1 VRQLFS
7 WCLQI
12 SAGFSGRIGVGRNLY
27 GIFTGLVRYIEHM
40 NKLHYWV
47 GHACAIGAATI
58 CTLIGQLM
66 TPRFD
71 IVNIAMVYLLAVVV
85 IALCFSRSAAILSA
99 VLCVLVFDFT
109 FVPPQGTLTV
119 NDAQYLLTFAIM
131 LIVALVISILMES
144 RRRQE
149 RQRAELELVADTE
162 RLRSALL
169 ASISHD
175 LRTPLAVMTGASS
188 TLAESGEKMSSSE
201 RTALAQSVYG
211 QARDMAEQVSK
222 ILQMTRLEAGGIE
235 VDFDWASISEII
247 GSAIARLSDR
257 LAHHRVTVDIPNDL
271 PLLRIDAALIE
282 QALVNLLENA
292 ARHTPPGTQVQIR
305 AQLMDAE
312 LVVTVEDFGPGVDA
326 RDLDRLFAKFERGR
340 SDTGGVGLGLAI
352 CRAIMQLHKGKV
364 WADNLPDGGIAFRF
378 SLPLTDAPKAP
389 DAETH

>member
-1 VRQLFS
+1 M
-7 WCLQI
+7 
-12 SAGFSGRIGVGRNLY
+12 
-27 GIFTGLVRYIEHM
+27 RYIRYM
-40 NKLHYWV
+40 NKLQYWA
-47 GHACAIGAATI
+47 GHACAICAAVI

-109 FVPPQGTLTV
+109 FVPPQGTFTV

-131 LIVALVISILMES
+131 LIVALIISVLMEN

-149 RQRAELELVADTE
+149 RQRAELELLADTE
-162 RLRSALL
+162 RVRSALL

-188 TLAESGEKMSSSE
+188 TLAESGEKMSSGE
-201 RTALAQSVYG
+201 RTALAQSVYR

-235 VDFDWASISEII
+235 VDFDWASIAEII
-247 GSAIARLSDR
+247 GSAMARLSER
-257 LAHHRVTVDIPNDL
+257 LADHRVVVDIPHDL
-271 PLLRIDAALIE
+271 PLLRIDSALIE

-292 ARHTPPGTQVQIR
+292 ARHTPPGTLVQIR
-305 AQLMDAE
+305 AQCMDTTSE

-378 SLPLTDAPKAP
+378 SLPLTDAPQAP